1 MPGLGRPTCFQLL
14 VRLGP
19 LLLLPTLTQTKA
31 SAPPW
36 GALSD
41 IFGRK
46 PALLGAIFIF
56 FIGSL
61 IGALAPNMHAILAG
75 RVIQGTGGGGILGL
89 TATVVADA
97 FSPR

>member
-1 MPGLGRPTCFQLL
+1 MALFLQP
-14 VRLGP
+14 V
-19 LLLLPTLTQTKA
+19 LTQTLA

-46 PALLGAIFIF
+46 PALLGAIFVF
-56 FIGSL
+56 FVGSL
-61 IGALAPNMHAILAG
+61 ICAVAPNIHAVLAG

-89 TATVVADA
+89 SATVVGDA